1 MKTIYFEQ
9 ITDSRFSKNDI
20 LEELKQREKDIK
32 EKLKDIAKIETWN
45 IYKIDRWDSIQYRQK
60 YYIYKNT
67 WITYNKIYEIV
78 NSINAVPY
86 KLIQEIPQF

>member
-20 LEELKQREKDIK
+20 LKELQQREKDIK
-32 EKLKDIAKIETWN
+32 DKLKDFAKIETWN
-45 IYKIDRWDSIQYRQK
+45 IYKVDRWDSIQYRQK
-60 YYIYKNT
+60 YYIYKNK
-67 WITYNKIYEIV
+67 WITYNKVYGIV